1 MKFSA
6 DQLPFKDFE
15 SLGLSK
21 KDVLA
26 LPAITLNSLLSGNR
40 TSLMRFNDVKVQGLG
55 TNFSLDAKLSLFK
68 EKDGKLSLR
77 VHPIRPELDNSFE
90 LSKKEISHL
99 KKHELAFIPKMVTNT
114 DGKLVESLVTLDRTT
129 NELIAIERDK
139 LVAPQ
144 MINGV
149 MLSPAQKKDFVSG
162 RPVLIN
168 GKKYQLNPSS
178 EIGISGP
185 DLSTVKIRHST
196 YGSPNMLLDAVLL
209 TAGLGHYV
217 MLYHLANVLLHS
229 KIKLYD
235 PEKSL
240 QSFDFRNALAE
251 AKKEILERQDILS
264 KKEPGEKK
272 ENIPALSMDEI
283 KSIIEKKAG
292 EHVVLDK
299 VEAIQNKEEG
309 ADLTVKAS
317 EKTDDPDNKL
327 SIEDEQPRSI
337 SFKM

>member
-1 MKFSA
+1 MKYSPE
-6 DQLPFKDFE
+6 QLPFKDFA

-21 KDVLA
+21 KEVLS
-26 LPAITLNSLLSGNR
+26 LPEITLNSLLSGNR
-40 TSLMRFNDVKVQGLG
+40 TSLMRFNDVKVQGLE
-55 TNFSLDAKLSLFK
+55 TQFSLDAKLSLFK
-68 EKDGKLSLR
+68 EQDGSLSLR
-77 VHPIRPELDNSFE
+77 VHHIRPELDNSFE

-99 KKHELAFIPKMVTNT
+99 KKHELAFIPKMVANANC
-114 DGKLVESLVTLDRTT
+114 KLVEALVTLDRTT
-129 NELIAIERDK
+129 NELVAIERDK

-149 MLSPAQKKDFVSG
+149 MLSAAQKKDFISG
-162 RPVLIN
+162 RPVVIN
-168 GKKYQLNPSS
+168 GKKYELNPSS
-178 EIGISGP
+178 ELGISGP

-264 KKEPGEKK
+264 KKDAGAKK
-272 ENIPALSMDEI
+272 DNIPVLSLDEI

-299 VEAIQNKEEG
+299 VEKIGDTDQE
-309 ADLTVKAS
+309 ADLEIKAT
-317 EKTDDPDNKL
+317 EKKDDPDNKL
-327 SIEDEQPRSI
+327 SIEEEKPRSI
-337 SFKM
+337 NFKM